1 MLTTVHDPTA
11 AFHDLDY
18 DIIQILKNGLFID
31 LNVTNSKGDLIKI
44 GNKISLCLKEL
55 PYEIF

>member
-1 MLTTVHDPTA
+1 MISTVHDPIA

-18 DIIQILKNGLFID
+18 NVLKNRLFID

-44 GNKISLCLKEL
+44 GNKISLYLQEL
-55 PYEIF
+55 PFVIF